1 MGNFWQKIT
10 APFKKAGSAVKKT
23 IGDFFAPAPDQVRV
37 RDFARELPGAAE
49 TVGKKVWEFG
59 KDILRTGPRAAASTT
74 LSLTGRKE
82 AVPETTMEKFLWGD
96 KPIKD
101 VRTTGEETVQSFGG
115 SKQTAKKYGLPVGI
129 AFAAL
134 DMIPV
139 LPEEKA
145 GSEVLEQLAK
155 KYGDDV
161 AKQIIEK
168 GGKSLAEKALG
179 DGGEKL
185 VQKAG
190 VAVNKIR
197 QYLYELPPELV
208 PASEKAT
215 VKHGKLLWNTMRK
228 QFGQTNAF
236 GSDVT
241 KNRGIVSWIIDT
253 LEGGKKE
260 LAPLLEKYKGQKI
273 TNPQY
278 KKLYALF
285 KSRSYNLDGYKRA
298 MATLKGIEPT
308 IIERTVE
315 PLAKA
320 AEKVVE
326 VVKPEAVK
334 EAVESGIKA
343 TEQAV
348 KQGGEQ
354 LTEKVATATA
364 KPEPIVEATNK
375 TVQKIIPDI
384 SREASKMKITG
395 LEQAAEQLDKT
406 GSAIIAEDEAKNLR
420 LVVKDEGDFIK
431 VGMDAGT
438 GKLLPTDVSLPEK
451 TFKTKEEAFDFIKSL
466 SKPNNETKTLFHGT
480 SAPGFS
486 QFNTDLAYLAKDA
499 DEAKAFAENPI
510 LGGGRGTGIAR
521 VLEVKAPKG
530 KIKDIDDVVQTAIE
544 NGDNLDEVIAK
555 EATDAKQAGYD
566 YLSFNHPSSI
576 GDQDFEAIV
585 SINPSKLS
593 ISKVNELPPNLTSK
607 AEETL
612 DVINEKGQPII
623 KAGKKTAPDALRSD
637 QLKSAPPG
645 SPPVNDEVALADAAG
660 SPPGSALDAIDK
672 MVGKTGTAQS
682 IKDWFKG
689 LPQKFTQAFSDRFA
703 GLKQFEDNLSKMA
716 GKVIDIESSPYIAA
730 RMYAGR
736 TGIIETGLEDLQ
748 KILNPVRSE
757 RPDFTRF
764 ILARR
769 ALERAERGFS
779 NPANVTGAD
788 AMKALE
794 ELKNKIG
801 EKTYQ
806 LFEKAETN
814 MQEWADK
821 TILKPAAE
829 AGIISK
835 DTYNSVLSKNKHW
848 VPFQVLDYLPDA
860 KQADMMKTGSE
871 IFSVTK
877 QGIIKGLESTE
888 KTIRDPFEA
897 IIDKV
902 SSAISLIKRNEVAGK
917 LVKLR
922 DELPAATELIKPLE
936 KTAKVPKGWGSI
948 SLFVDGKNTK
958 WAVPEELS
966 WAMHQ
971 MNNADAG
978 ILGNFLKFT
987 SSAFRKGA
995 TNLYIPFSL
1004 SNAVRDAQ
1012 MAVMTSK
1019 YGFNAADWV
1028 KGFYEGLK
1036 GAFGWDSKLLQEFNK
1051 SGGGFG
1057 GFLQSARDIGGIK
1070 NKLFE
1075 PAWWRK
1081 TKAVI
1086 NPFNL
1091 IGNFA
1096 EAIELAPRLGV
1107 YNKALKKGASALEAA
1122 FEARNS
1128 TIDFAKAGQEMRI
1141 INMWVPFVNA
1151 RWQALLNTA
1160 RVFKDRPIRSAAK
1173 ASALIVIPG
1182 VTTYLWNTINY
1193 PDLYDDVPQW
1203 IKDTYFPMIVG
1214 EDKDKNGNRIPKMV
1228 MIPKGDVGQIFYNPL
1243 EYTMEYIRHGEPQN
1257 FTRLALEW
1265 MSQIAPIPFTRE
1277 GKVSTTQILSSAL
1290 PPVIKTPMELATNQS
1305 FFTDSPIV
1313 PGSLEKVSPTEQYNE
1328 KTPGLAVTVGRAL
1341 GLSPMKLAYGVGG
1354 LLGGFGREIIDP
1366 SKILESSTT
1375 RFYRSAGGAKANEA
1389 WNLRDEAVVGYNT
1402 AREQARRAIQANDV
1416 NGALKIIDHWNATAE
1431 KMLPDILPYIAQDD
1445 PEEADKIRGSVTF
1458 SPQDISRLEKSVY
1471 NKEMG
1476 KSERLGTQPQLN
1488 ASSESSAL
1496 KQMRESLKR

>member
-1 MGNFWQKIT
+1 MANFWDKIT
-10 APFKKAGSAVKKT
+10 SPFKKAGSAVKKT
-23 IGDFFAPAPDQVRV
+23 VGDFFAPAPDQVRV

-49 TVGKKVWEFG
+49 TVRKKAWEFG
-59 KDILRTGPRAAASTT
+59 KDILRAGPRAAASTT

-82 AVPETTMEKFLWGD
+82 AVPETTMEKFLWGN

-101 VRTTGEETVQSFGG
+101 IRSTGEETIKDFGG
-115 SKQTAKKYGLPVGI
+115 GQGAQKKYGLPVGI

-139 LPEEKA
+139 LPEKKA
-145 GSEVLEQLAK
+145 GSEVVEQLVK

-161 AKQIIEK
+161 AKQIVKK
-168 GGKSLAEKALG
+168 GGKSLAEKALEE
-179 DGGEKL
+179 GGEKL

-190 VAVNKIR
+190 VAVSKIR
-197 QYLYELPPELV
+197 NYLYELPPELV

-228 QFGQTNAF
+228 QFGQSNAF

-260 LAPLLEKYKGQKI
+260 LAPLMEKFKGQKL
-273 TNPQY
+273 TDPQY

-285 KSRSYNLDGYKRA
+285 KSRSYNLDGYKRV

-308 IIERTVE
+308 VIERTIE
-315 PLAKA
+315 PVAETAEKIAKA
-320 AEKVVE
+320 
-326 VVKPEAVK
+326 VKPEAVK
-334 EAVESGIKA
+334 EATEVGIK
-343 TEQAV
+343 
-348 KQGGEQ
+348 
-354 LTEKVATATA
+354 TAGKDIKDLA
-364 KPEPIVEATNK
+364 PAISEEAG
-375 TVQKIIPDI
+375 
-384 SREASKMKITG
+384 KMKITG
-395 LEQAAEQLDKT
+395 LEQATEQLDKT
-406 GSAIIAEDEAKNLR
+406 GSAIIAENQAKNLR
-420 LVVKDEGDFIK
+420 LVIKDEGDFIK
-431 VGMDAGT
+431 VGMDSGT

-451 TFKTKEEAFDFIKSL
+451 TFRTKEEAFDFIKSL
-466 SKPNNETKTLFHGT
+466 ARTGNETETLFHGT
-480 SAPGFS
+480 SAPD
-486 QFNTDLAYLAKDA
+486 FNKFDTSLTYLAKNT
-499 DEAKAFAENPI
+499 DEARAFAENPI
-510 LGGGRGTGIAR
+510 IGGGRNAGIAR

-530 KIKDIDDVVQTAIE
+530 KIKDIDEAVQAAIT
-544 NGDNLDEVIAK
+544 NGDDLDAIIAQ
-555 EATDAKQAGYD
+555 EAADAKKAGYN
-566 YLSFNHPSSI
+566 YLSFKHPSSV
-576 GDQDFEAIV
+576 GDGDFEAIV
-585 SINPSKLS
+585 AINPSELS
-593 ISKVNELPPNLTSK
+593 ISKVKKLPQNLTSK
-607 AEETL
+607 AEEGIET
-612 DVINEKGQPII
+612 INGKEIPVS
-623 KAGKKTAPDALRSD
+623 KAGKETAPDALRAD
-637 QLKSAPPG
+637 QVKPAPAG
-645 SPPVNDEVALADAAG
+645 TPPASEEVGLADAADA
-660 SPPGSALDAIDK
+660 PAGSALNTIDS
-672 MVGKTGTAQS
+672 MVGKTGKVQS
-682 IKDWFKG
+682 MVDWFKG
-689 LPQKFTQAFSDRFA
+689 IPKKFTQAFSDRFA
-703 GLKQFEDNLSKMA
+703 AMKDFEDNISKMA
-716 GKVIDIESSPYIAA
+716 GKVIDIESSPYVAA

-736 TGIIETGLEDLQ
+736 TGVIEAGLEDLQ
-748 KILNPVRSE
+748 KILSPIRSE

-769 ALERAERGFS
+769 AAERAERGFT
-779 NPANVTGAD
+779 NPANVTGSQ
-788 AMKALE
+788 AMQALD
-794 ELKNKIG
+794 ELKSKVG
-801 EKTYQ
+801 EKTFQ
-806 LFEKAETN
+806 LFEQAEAG
-814 MQEWADK
+814 MQKWAND
-821 TILKPAAE
+821 TILKPAAD
-829 AGIISK
+829 AGIIAK
-835 DTYNSVLSKNKHW
+835 NTYDSILSKNKHW
-848 VPFQVLDYLPDA
+848 VPFQVLDYLPDT

-871 IFSVTK
+871 IFSVNK

-897 IIDKV
+897 IINKV
-902 SSAISLIKRNEVAGK
+902 SSAVSLIKRNEVAGK
-917 LVKLR
+917 LIKLR
-922 DELPAATELIKPLE
+922 DALPEGKDLIQPLE

-948 SLFVDGKNTK
+948 SVFVDGKNTK

-978 ILGNFLKFT
+978 ILGNFLRFT

-1004 SNAVRDAQ
+1004 SNAFRDAQ

-1036 GAFGWDSKLLQEFNK
+1036 GSFGWDSKLLQEFNK

-1057 GFLQSARDIGGIK
+1057 GFLQSARDLGGIK

-1075 PAWWRK
+1075 PSWWKK

-1091 IGNFA
+1091 ISNFA
-1096 EAIELAPRLGV
+1096 EATELAPRLGV
-1107 YNKALKKGASALEAA
+1107 FNKALKKGASTLEAA

-1128 TIDFAKAGQEMRI
+1128 TIDFAKSGQEMRI

-1151 RWQALLNTA
+1151 RWQALLNTG

-1173 ASALIVIPG
+1173 AAALIVIPG

-1203 IKDTYFPMIVG
+1203 IKDTYFPIIVG

-1243 EYTMEYIRHGEPQN
+1243 EYTMEYIRRGEPSN

-1265 MSQIAPIPFTRE
+1265 MSQLAPIPFTRD
-1277 GKVSTTQILSSAL
+1277 GKISTTQILSSAL

-1313 PGSLEKVSPTEQYNE
+1313 PGSLENVAPTEQYNE
-1328 KTPGLAVTVGRAL
+1328 KTPGLAVTVGRAM

-1366 SKILESSTT
+1366 SKILESSMT
-1375 RFYRSAGGAKANEA
+1375 RFYRSTGGAKTNEA
-1389 WNLRDEAVVGYNT
+1389 WNIRDEAITGYNT
-1402 AREQARRAIQANDV
+1402 ARQQALRAIQGDDI
-1416 NGALKIIDHWNATAE
+1416 NGALKIIDKWNAVAE
-1431 KMLPDILPYIAQDD
+1431 KMLPDVLPYLAQDD
-1445 PEEADKIRGSVTF
+1445 PEEADKIRNSVTF
-1458 SPQDISRLEKSVY
+1458 SPQDISRLQKSVY

-1476 KSERLGTQPQLN
+1476 TSERLGKQPQMN
-1488 ASSESSAL
+1488 ASDGSSNL
-1496 KQMRESLKR
+1496 KKMRESLKR